1 MKFVLG
7 KLFGLFLFVLIISTM
22 VNNTYYRQF
31 HETTA
36 DTIVAVI
43 IGALTWTAILSVV
56 YIPYSLIKYFSKKNK
71 ISKPTIDEEKEI
83 LLKISNE
90 LKSNDLDEAL
100 LVECKMKANGD
111 INKAEAIY
119 IKERK
124 KILID
129 KISKEKIAKD
139 EEEMNRKKRNSNN
152 FFIILFI
159 LLGTGYI
166 IYINLN

>member
-1 MKFVLG
+1 
-7 KLFGLFLFVLIISTM
+7 
-22 VNNTYYRQF
+22 
-31 HETTA
+31 
-36 DTIVAVI
+36 
-43 IGALTWTAILSVV
+43 
-56 YIPYSLIKYFSKKNK
+56 
-71 ISKPTIDEEKEI
+71 
-83 LLKISNE
+83 
-90 LKSNDLDEAL
+90 
-100 LVECKMKANGD
+100 MKANGD

-166 IYINLN
+166 IYINLNWFITYEKRCAYRI